1 MRIDETV
8 RFEEFVRA
16 RMEAVALTDKYR
28 EAYEADAP
36 ERDQLWERVVD
47 QTEAARLLLESWL
60 ESDLPELEENERDLV
75 AQR

>member
-8 RFEEFVRA
+8 LYEEFVRA

-28 EAYEADAP
+28 EAYEANAP
-36 ERDQLWERVVD
+36 DRDLLWERVVD

-60 ESDLPELEENERDLV
+60 ESGHSEPEETERDLV

>member
-8 RFEEFVRA
+8 GYEEFVRA

-36 ERDQLWERVVD
+36 ERDKLWERVVD
-47 QTEAARLLLESWL
+47 QTETARLLLESWL
-60 ESDLPELEENERDLV
+60 ESGLPELEESERDLV